1 LLITY
6 IKSFIEVI
14 VSRKRIDI
22 RWSSLILNRL
32 TRLFII
38 LDYIELS
45 FIVSREVKYVLRTLL
60 ISLDVTFLIY
70 KMYLITLLMI
80 TCIDKFYFM
89 KLIVLSLTA
98 VYYILEM
105 WYKCHTSYKAY
116 WIGSY
121 ESNICICKYR
131 ICNTSQIIN

>member
-1 LLITY
+1 MLITY

-38 LDYIELS
+38 LYYIELS

-105 WYKCHTSYKAY
+105 WYKCQTYNAY

-121 ESNICICKYR
+121 EWIMLYVSIEYVVTVK
-131 ICNTSQIIN
+131 